1 MKRILIIEDNKDV
14 RENTADLLEFAG
26 YTVFTAVNGKLGV
39 EFATQLLPDVILCDI
54 MMPEMNG
61 YDVLSLLNENPQT
74 SRISFIFLTAKTEKS
89 DMRKGMNLGADDY
102 LTKPFTEKELLD
114 AIQSRLKR
122 HDFLKKEF
130 SRTIDGVAQFI
141 EEASKYLDL
150 EHLSRDFNLLKF
162 KKKDS
167 IFLEGNPAN
176 CLYFIE
182 SGVIKTF
189 KTSEKGKEMV
199 TGLNSE
205 GQFLGQLSL
214 LVNNGSYMESATVM
228 EDARLYE
235 IPKLAFTTLMTSNK
249 EVANKFV
256 LLISNELVELKEQ
269 LMNFAYSTVRQRLAK
284 ALLDIYKKGILTN
297 KIDIA
302 IGISREDL
310 AGIIGTAIE
319 TAIRM
324 LTDFKEEGVITID
337 STSKIVVKDK
347 KALKHIALFG

>member
-1 MKRILIIEDNKDV
+1 MKKILIIEDNKDV

-130 SRTIDGVAQFI
+130 SRTIDGVTQFI

-150 EHLSRDFNLLKF
+150 EHFSRDFNLLKF

-337 STSKIVVKDK
+337 STSKIVVQDK

>member
-1 MKRILIIEDNKDV
+1 MKNILILEDNKDV
-14 RENTADLLEFAG
+14 RENTAELLEIAG
-26 YTVFTAVNGKLGV
+26 FSVSTAVNGKLGV
-39 EFATQLLPDVILCDI
+39 EIATQLLPDMILCDI
-54 MMPEMNG
+54 MMPELNG
-61 YDVLSLLNENPQT
+61 FEVLSILNENTET
-74 SRISFIFLTAKTEKS
+74 SKIPFIFLTAKTEKA

-114 AIQSRLKR
+114 AIESRLKR

-130 SRTIDGVAQFI
+130 SRTVSGVNQFI

-150 EHLSRDFNLLKF
+150 EHLSKDFTLLNF

-167 IFLEGNPAN
+167 IFSEGNPAN
-176 CLYFIE
+176 YLYFIE
-182 SGVIKTF
+182 SGVVKTY

-228 EDARLYE
+228 EDASVYE
-235 IPKLAFTTLMTSNK
+235 IPKLAFTALMTNNK
-249 EVANKFV
+249 EVAHKFI

-297 KIDIA
+297 RKDSA

-324 LTDFKEEGVITID
+324 LTEFKEEGFITID
-337 STSKIVVKDK
+337 TTSKIVVRNK
-347 KALKHIALFG
+347 KALMHIALFG